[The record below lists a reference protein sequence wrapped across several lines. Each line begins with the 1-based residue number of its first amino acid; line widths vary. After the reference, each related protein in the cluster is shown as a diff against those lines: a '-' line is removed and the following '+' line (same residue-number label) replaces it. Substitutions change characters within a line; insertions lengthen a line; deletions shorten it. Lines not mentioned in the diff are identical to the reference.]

1 MKMPSLSRVS
11 VVGLCLVSIGVAA
24 ALAQTPNGPT
34 PQTPDL
40 LGIYPGMPAAAA
52 RAQLQK
58 RSSTLNVLTMGNPPD
73 YFLLNIPD
81 PMMSESINV
90 YLTQPPNDQTV
101 WMMQRTQ
108 NFTAQNPMSQNAL
121 LTALR
126 EKYGKETL
134 TNDRGGGGLYVY
146 WIYDQ
151 NGKLLPS
158 ADNGLAGCTGA
169 SFVNYIR
176 NGAPQSPNAIEQS
189 CFRSFFA
196 VTAMLNRS
204 GPELLGAYTV
214 ELVNLPYALKA
225 ATVTGNAIHAA
236 ADQARRNQIEKAD
249 QAKPKF

>member
-73 YFLLNIPD
+73 YFLLTIPD
-81 PMMSESINV
+81 PMISESINV

-126 EKYGKETL
+126 EKYGKETF

-158 ADNGLAGCTGA
+158 ADNGLAGCTGT
-169 SFVNYIR
+169 SFINYIR

-196 VTAMLNRS
+196 VTAMLNRRGS
-204 GPELLGAYTV
+204 ELLQAYNI

-225 ATVTGNAIHAA
+225 ATVTGNANNAA
-236 ADQARRNQIEKAD
+236 ADQGRRNQIEKGD
-249 QAKPKF
+249 QNKPKF